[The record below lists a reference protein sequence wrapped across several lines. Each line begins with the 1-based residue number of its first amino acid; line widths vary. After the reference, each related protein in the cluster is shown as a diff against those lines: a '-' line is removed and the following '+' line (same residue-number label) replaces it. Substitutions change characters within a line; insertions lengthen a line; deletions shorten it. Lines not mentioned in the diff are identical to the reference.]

1 MDVSE
6 ATGADRRA
14 TVTVDRRGVI
24 QQWGD
29 AATETLG
36 YTADDALGHSL
47 DIVIPPALRPLHWWG
62 FDRAMERGRMGQE
75 TLGVPAL
82 RKDGRLVVAR
92 AIVQLLPGPHGR
104 TDGATVTFVGVGPS
118 WQSGAWRAVLVP
130 VDAARRFWR
139 RLRYR
144 RTAQQN

>member
-6 ATGADRRA
+6 ATRADRRA

-29 AATETLG
+29 AVTETLG

-92 AIVQLLPGPHGR
+92 ATIQLIPGPHGQ
-104 TDGATVTFVGVGPS
+104 TGGAVVTFVGVGPS
-118 WQSGAWRAVLVP
+118 WQSGAWRAALTP
-130 VDAARRFWR
+130 VDIARRIWR
-139 RLRYR
+139 RIRYR
-144 RTAQQN
+144 HRAGQI